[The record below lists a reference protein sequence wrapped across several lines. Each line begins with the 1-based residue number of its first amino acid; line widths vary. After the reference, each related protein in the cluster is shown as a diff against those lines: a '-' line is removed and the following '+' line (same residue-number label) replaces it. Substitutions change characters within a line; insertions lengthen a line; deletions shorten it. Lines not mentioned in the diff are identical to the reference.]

1 MSLICIERFRYVH
14 SENLGTL
21 HKVQVEGS
29 SYLDRNM
36 KSWQSVQCKTN
47 DKTLIL
53 SESLCRISQI
63 EITYPLAIAL
73 GKNIMRST

>member
-1 MSLICIERFRYVH
+1 MH

>member
-1 MSLICIERFRYVH
+1 MLELEPLYNDFICIERFRYVH

-53 SESLCRISQI
+53 LESLCHISQK
-63 EITYPLAIAL
+63 EITYPFSH
-73 GKNIMRST
+73 R